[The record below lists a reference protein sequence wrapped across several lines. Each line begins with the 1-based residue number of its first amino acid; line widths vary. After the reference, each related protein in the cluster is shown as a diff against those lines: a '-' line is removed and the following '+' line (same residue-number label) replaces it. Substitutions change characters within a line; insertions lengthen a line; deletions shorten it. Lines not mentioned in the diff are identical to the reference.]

1 MPAPRP
7 AVPDPPRLPWDLSLL
22 CRRCGDLRRCLL
34 PTQTVRVCLLCRII
48 CASQSFPPMPVIASI
63 ILLALI
69 VAAVGEGGLMLALRL
84 RSLLDFPFQTCPST
98 TTITTMRL
106 GRQRRTAV
114 TSRSEPPRRRTAVT
128 RRGGLCGRSYA
139 CHRLNHLCIVAAV
152 GGGGL
157 ILAPRLRS
165 RHFSRFLF
173 VWR

>member
-1 MPAPRP
+1 M
-7 AVPDPPRLPWDLSLL
+7 
-22 CRRCGDLRRCLL
+22 
-34 PTQTVRVCLLCRII
+34 RVCLLCRII

-114 TSRSEPPRRRTAVT
+114 TSRRGAGPQSRGAEAYAAGAMLVIALIIFASLQRWAEADSFLHRVCGRDISAASSLFGADRRT
-128 RRGGLCGRSYA
+128 S
-139 CHRLNHLCIVAAV
+139 
-152 GGGGL
+152 
-157 ILAPRLRS
+157 PSLR
-165 RHFSRFLF
+165 
-173 VWR
+173 